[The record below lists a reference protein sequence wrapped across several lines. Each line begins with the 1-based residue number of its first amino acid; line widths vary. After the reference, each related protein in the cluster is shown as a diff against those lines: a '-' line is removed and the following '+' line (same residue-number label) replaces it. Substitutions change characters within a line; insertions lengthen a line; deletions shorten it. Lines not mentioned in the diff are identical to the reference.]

1 MAATPPPPPTAS
13 QGPVPNPW
21 LLGGALLGEMLVWGS
36 SFLAVKYAVG
46 SFPPFLLGTIR
57 FAVAGGVL
65 FLVSLA
71 LGKPLPTRRQW
82 AGAALV
88 GTVMLAC
95 NSTPLAIAQRRV
107 TSGLAA
113 IGVASIP
120 LWTALFAGLLLRW
133 PGWREWAALA
143 VGMAGVV
150 LLNFDGQLQGNPA
163 GAVAI
168 LIAAAAWALGTILTQ
183 RVPLPQGPMATAAE
197 MLCAGAVLGLGS
209 LALGESFPAAPAP
222 SAYAGLAYLIVFSSL
237 VGITLHSFL
246 LRFVRPVVANSFAY
260 TNPVVAVCLGV
271 LIAGESVSTVS
282 LAAMAVIVAG
292 LAMLARSRH

>member
-1 MAATPPPPPTAS
+1 MAASPQPPPSSAPSPE
-13 QGPVPNPW
+13 PRPL
-21 LLGGALLGEMLVWGS
+21 LLGGALLGEMLIWGS
-36 SFLAVKYAVG
+36 SFLAVKFAVG

-57 FAVAGGVL
+57 FVVAGGVL

-71 LGKPLPTRRQW
+71 LGRPLPTRRQW

-95 NSTPLAIAQRRV
+95 NSTPLAIAQQRV

-133 PGWREWAALA
+133 PGWREWVALG
-143 VGMAGVV
+143 VGIAGVV
-150 LLNFDGQLQGNPA
+150 LLNFDGQLQANPA

-168 LIAAAAWALGTILTQ
+168 LIAAAAWALGTVLTQ
-183 RVPLPQGPMATAAE
+183 KVPLPQGTMATAAE

-209 LALGESFPAAPAP
+209 LVLGESMPLAPAS
-222 SAYAGLAYLIVFSSL
+222 SAYAGMAYLIVFSSL

-246 LRFVRPVVANSFAY
+246 LRYVRPVVANSFAY
-260 TNPVVAVCLGV
+260 TTPVVAVCLGLV
-271 LIAGESVSTVS
+271 IADEPVSAVS
-282 LAAMAVIVAG
+282 LLAMAVIFAG
-292 LAMLARSRH
+292 LVLLARSRR